1 MASFLYKT
9 VSNAFEI
16 LLKQILILHT
26 KKHTRKHEKGVQKA
40 CKKRAKG
47 MQGDRQRS
55 PHVPKTEW
63 WVFFCVQKTQ
73 KMQRGTHVELH

>member
-1 MASFLYKT
+1 

-16 LLKQILILHT
+16 LLKQIFILHTKKHT
-26 KKHTRKHEKGVQKA
+26 KKHTRKHVKGVQKA

-73 KMQRGTHVELH
+73 KMQRGTDVELH